1 MRTLTLA
8 ENVDLD
14 KVASMLPPNFTGADF
29 SALTSEAYM
38 IAVKER
44 INVVTK
50 EMEEFRLAQ
59 LGAGAPEQLLPET
72 YFKLKHPDNLEAQQA
87 ECIVAIE

>member
-1 MRTLTLA
+1 MRALTMGK
-8 ENVDLD
+8 NVDLE

-44 INVVTK
+44 IETVTE
-50 EMEEFRLAQ
+50 EMEVFRHAQ
-59 LGAGAPEQLLPET
+59 VGAPVL
-72 YFKLKHPDNLEAQQA
+72 D
-87 ECIVAIE
+87 